1 VINFASSEF
10 KNSAAWAMSHPVP
23 IFAPKGTAACGG
35 WCVKESRVAVVPSL
49 CVLVGAIFLSGK
61 RSGPMAQHGNP
72 GITYVFER
80 HSFNRSSTRRRRL
93 DRVGHK

>member
-1 VINFASSEF
+1 MTTSAERMRALRARRRRGPRRLTIDVSEHDIQ
-10 KNSAAWAMSHPVP
+10 AIAER
-23 IFAPKGTAACGG
+23 GYEG
-35 WCVKESRVAVVPSL
+35 AVSTDHDQHATV
-49 CVLVGAIFLSGK
+49 FLGPQC
-61 RSGPMAQHGNP
+61 GPMAQHGNP